1 MKMITLVK
9 KKLMHVSRQQS
20 LNNDHCEYYIG
31 LKQCNAEDSQSPARN
46 PRTKDSLC
54 PVTSQPLQ

>member
-9 KKLMHVSRQQS
+9 KKMHVSRQQS
-20 LNNDHCEYYIG
+20 LNNGHCEYYKG

-46 PRTKDSLC
+46 ST
-54 PVTSQPLQ
+54 TNNFH